1 MTRGVPHSPELR
13 AQVVAAVLAG
23 SSISQA
29 ARDFS
34 VDKATVSEW
43 AARAHVP
50 TVPTQKS
57 QQTDTDLIM
66 AYFRAAL
73 RTLIAQTEVFGDEQ
87 YCRAQEADKLAIA
100 HGVLA
105 DKLVGV
111 AATAQALGL
120 IGPPEQLALA
130 GPADTAPSAADDDQ

>member
-1 MTRGVPHSPELR
+1 MTRGVPHPDELR

-23 SSISQA
+23 SSIGQA
-29 ARDFS
+29 ARDFGL
-34 VDKATVSEW
+34 DKGLVSRW
-43 AARAHVP
+43 VAGLQPLA
-50 TVPTQKS
+50 TQKRHE
-57 QQTDTDLIM
+57 TDTELIM
-66 AYFRAAL
+66 AYCRAAL
-73 RTLIAQTEVFGDEQ
+73 RTLIAQTDVFGDEQ

-120 IGPPEQLALA
+120 IGPPDQLALA
-130 GPADTAPSAADDDQ
+130 EPAGAAPGAADDDR